1 MTGNNSLKSLSI
13 ISLTILLWLLIW
25 NIVPIIQVRMQ
36 LVSDFI
42 PSSIIYD
49 VAKPHIYISSVLVF
63 ANIIAFLLFFLKK
76 YLPVIIL
83 GSIAFCIHGAYI
95 FLN

>member
-1 MTGNNSLKSLSI
+1 
-13 ISLTILLWLLIW
+13 
-25 NIVPIIQVRMQ
+25 MQ

-42 PSSIIYD
+42 PGSIIYD
-49 VAKPHIYISSVLVF
+49 VAKPYIYISSVLVF

-83 GSIAFCIHGAYI
+83 VVLLFAFMEHI
-95 FLN
+95 FF

>member
-1 MTGNNSLKSLSI
+1 
-13 ISLTILLWLLIW
+13 
-25 NIVPIIQVRMQ
+25 MQ
-36 LVSDFI
+36 LVTDFI
-42 PSSIIYD
+42 PNSIIYD
-49 VAKPHIYISSVLVF
+49 VVKPYIYISSVLVF

-83 GSIAFCIHGAYI
+83 GSIAFYIHGAYI